1 MIIDE
6 CSYKYIDR
14 DFTHINTQNNFIDPN
29 FSNKLG
35 NQSECKIKCTNFN
48 QILEKNKRKLYSS
61 DSSDGYTSSDEIGN
75 GNYNNNDSEDQIEDS
90 QYYNELKSYNIIS
103 NTKVHKRKQIVNF
116 QKNAVDKKL
125 NFFKDGYGNIINYY
139 KLNSNE
145 KSLPKLIINQL
156 NYNKININDIFND
169 LSTDTKPTILIFFGP
184 GDEYFINKIN
194 SVQNKLINEMK
205 EVKFIGIS
213 ASSQQQQLP
222 FRVIQ
227 DSGSKIIK
235 SLNLLDPLGGGIFPI
250 SSILIFDSNG
260 LETVKLNYK
269 YNHDFLNHS
278 SNDFENLVYEVL
290 DYLS

>member
-14 DFTHINTQNNFIDPN
+14 DFTHINTQNNFINSN

-35 NQSECKIKCTNFN
+35 NQSEYKINCTNFN

-61 DSSDGYTSSDEIGN
+61 NSSDES
-75 GNYNNNDSEDQIEDS
+75 DSEDQNEDS
-90 QYYNELKSYNIIS
+90 QYYNELKGYNIIS
-103 NTKVHKRKQIVNF
+103 NTKVHKRKQVVNF

-169 LSTDTKPTILIFFGP
+169 SNADTKPTILIFFGP

>member
-14 DFTHINTQNNFIDPN
+14 DFTHINTQNNFINSN
-29 FSNKLG
+29 FLNKLG
-35 NQSECKIKCTNFN
+35 HQSEYKINCTNFN

-61 DSSDGYTSSDEIGN
+61 NSSDES
-75 GNYNNNDSEDQIEDS
+75 DSEDQNEDS

-103 NTKVHKRKQIVNF
+103 NTKVNKRKQIVNF
-116 QKNAVDKKL
+116 QKNTVDKKL

-235 SLNLLDPLGGGIFPI
+235 SLNLLEVGRGIFPI

-278 SNDFENLVYEVL
+278 SNDFQNLVYDVL